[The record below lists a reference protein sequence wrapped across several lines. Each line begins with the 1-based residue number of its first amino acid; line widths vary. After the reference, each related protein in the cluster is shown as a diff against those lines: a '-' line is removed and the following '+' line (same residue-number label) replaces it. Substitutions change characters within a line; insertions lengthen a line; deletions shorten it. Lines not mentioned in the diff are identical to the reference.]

1 MSSALWY
8 YVDAGGQQVGPVPVE
23 DLRAAVQRGAATL
36 DTLAWRD
43 GMSAWAPIGNL
54 AGELG
59 LAGSGTS
66 PPVRSQPPS
75 VSAPPET
82 EDANPY
88 RAPQQV
94 SDGGFVGGTDVVY
107 AGFWRRWAALF
118 LDQIIL
124 SVPLGM
130 IFFFLALGMGLTG
143 ALGSSTQPPVA
154 AILGMEFGFY
164 LIWWTAALFYFAA
177 QESSEAQ
184 ATFGKRALGIKVT
197 DTEGRR
203 LSFKH
208 AMGRWFAAALSYMSI
223 YIGFLMAGFTQRKQ
237 GLHDVIASTLVVDK
251 WAYTAFPERQERK
264 PSGCVIV
271 FMVVIVGSLILV
283 PIVVAIAVAQYA
295 EYARRAGQ
303 VWVEP
308 APQGTMLCVTPPSSE
323 YVARCLPPSFEV

>member
-1 MSSALWY
+1 VHLTISCASGAGSPVTL
-8 YVDAGGQQVGPVPVE
+8 DATWTGTRYEGQMIDFVGNPVQVSITGWSRKAPMPSPRFG
-23 DLRAAVQRGAATL
+23 LGAATL
-36 DTLAWRD
+36 
-43 GMSAWAPIGNL
+43 S
-54 AGELG
+54 
-59 LAGSGTS
+59 
-66 PPVRSQPPS
+66 
-75 VSAPPET
+75 
-82 EDANPY
+82 
-88 RAPQQV
+88 
-94 SDGGFVGGTDVVY
+94 VGGQDVVY

-118 LDQIIL
+118 LDQLIL
-124 SVPLGM
+124 SIPLGM
-130 IFFFLALGMGLTG
+130 IFFFLALAMGLTG
-143 ALGSSTQPPVA
+143 AMGSSTQPPVA

-164 LIWWTAALFYFAA
+164 LIWWTAALFYFAT

-197 DTEGRR
+197 DLEGRR
-203 LSFKH
+203 ISFKH

-308 APQGTMLCVTPPSSE
+308 EPQGTMLCVTPPSSA

>member
-1 MSSALWY
+1 MSNSIWY
-8 YVDAGGQQVGPVPVE
+8 YVDAAGQQVGPVPVE
-23 DLRAAVQRGAATL
+23 DVRTAVQRGAATME
-36 DTLAWRD
+36 TLAWRD
-43 GMSAWAPIGNL
+43 GMASWTPIREL
-54 AGELG
+54 VQELG
-59 LAGSGTS
+59 LGATAPMSVTTAM
-66 PPVRSQPPS
+66 PPPIVADDS
-75 VSAPPET
+75 
-82 EDANPY
+82 NPY
-88 RAPQQV
+88 RAPAQISEV
-94 SDGGFVGGTDVVY
+94 GFVGGQDVVY

-118 LDQIIL
+118 LDQLIL
-124 SVPLGM
+124 SIPLGM
-130 IFFFLALGMGLTG
+130 IFFFLALAMGLTG
-143 ALGSSTQPPVA
+143 AMGSSTQPPVA

-164 LIWWTAALFYFAA
+164 LIWWTAALFYFAT

-271 FMVVIVGSLILV
+271 FMVVIIGSLILV
-283 PIVVAIAVAQYA
+283 PIFIAIAVAQYA

-308 APQGTMLCVTPPSSE
+308 EPQGTMLCVTPTSSA